1 MDRRLLSAI
10 ALAEAVLIVL
20 ALVALTSPGRS
31 PPPAPAP
38 QADTPAIPRDATAP
52 AEAGTPTSKPAPPV
66 HPRPPSAE
74 FATGAAPGATV
85 LFGRVLD
92 ADGTPVRGAL
102 IWLRSR
108 DAPGDDALAAAE
120 VSRDASGRYA
130 MPILTPGGYR
140 LGLEATGFRSRSIEL
155 EVPTGIAR
163 LRQDFV
169 LTRNW
174 ELRVHIDTPDG
185 TPLNERLA
193 AFNERNPGLWG
204 LQVSA
209 VATADPLPPGF
220 PVTELAEYL
229 AGSGPWAWPEE
240 FLDGDRPRLPEGCAG
255 QFELPE
261 DRPMHIS
268 VVLQNLVLATERVG
282 PGQEEVR
289 IIVPLEAVVGSLCTV
304 TLRVVDAASGAPVTG
319 ALVAVSNASGS
330 SAARP
335 VDEDGRIWLTQQ
347 LHGRFGLDV
356 RAPGKLARPV
366 AITLA
371 PGATVDLGEIRLH
384 EPTQVGFRFEGV
396 AADAEIR
403 IGLIGLDPAEHPA
416 LRPRSLRLGGRQA
429 GALFEAQVPAG
440 RHRLTANGGGA
451 IGEIEFDTARL
462 GGAPVTVAMHS
473 AAALRVVPPALSPA
487 VELRLVDGAG
497 REVYRRWITWT
508 AAFEVLVAPGSYVA
522 EIARLDGAREQRTVS
537 VGTTGADLVLR

>member
-20 ALVALTSPGRS
+20 VLVALASPDRS

-38 QADTPAIPRDATAP
+38 RADTPAAPPDATAP
-52 AEAGTPTSKPAPPV
+52 AEAGPPPSQPAPPV

-74 FATGAAPGATV
+74 NATGTAPGATV

-92 ADGTPVRGAL
+92 ADGIPVRAAL
-102 IWLRSR
+102 IWLRTR

-130 MPILTPGGYR
+130 MPILTPGSYR
-140 LGLEATGFRSRSIEL
+140 LELEATGFRSRSIEL

-174 ELRVHIDTPDG
+174 ELRVRIDTPDG

-209 VATADPLPPGF
+209 VASADPLPPGF
-220 PVTELAEYL
+220 PVTALAEYL
-229 AGSGPWAWPEE
+229 AGNGPWSWPEE

-268 VVLQNLVLATERVG
+268 VVLQNLVLATERVE
-282 PGQEEVR
+282 PGQKEVR
-289 IIVPLEAVVGSLCTV
+289 IIVPFEAVVGSLCTV
-304 TLRVVDAASGAPVTG
+304 TLRVVDAASGAPLTG

-330 SAARP
+330 RAARP

-384 EPTQVGFRFEGV
+384 EPVAVGFRFEGI
-396 AADAEIR
+396 AENAEIR
-403 IGLIGLDPAEHPA
+403 IGLTCLEPPEHPA
-416 LRPRSLRLGGRQA
+416 LRPPFSRYGRQRA
-429 GALFEAQVPAG
+429 GTLFEVEVPAG
-440 RHRLTANGGGA
+440 RHRLTAKGGGA

-462 GGAPVTVAMHS
+462 GGAPVTVAMR
-473 AAALRVVPPALSPA
+473 AAAPLRVVPPTSSLP

-497 REVYRRWITWT
+497 REVYRYWVTWT
-508 AAFEVLVAPGSYVA
+508 APFEVLVAPVGYVA
-522 EIARLDGAREQRTVS
+522 EIATLDGDREQRTVW
-537 VGTTGADLVLR
+537 VGTTGADLDLR